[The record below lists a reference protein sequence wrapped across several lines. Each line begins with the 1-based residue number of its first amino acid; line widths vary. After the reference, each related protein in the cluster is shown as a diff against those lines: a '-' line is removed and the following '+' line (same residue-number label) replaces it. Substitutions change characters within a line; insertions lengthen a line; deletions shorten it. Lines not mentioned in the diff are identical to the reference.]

1 MTQNRFGSKAGVLAI
16 VAALSLGAVAAVVA
30 QNDMSKVEVRDQKLT
45 PSVHVLFGAG
55 GNIGLLVG
63 PEGALVVDAQYKE
76 LSPKVLAAIKGVTEH
91 PVKYLVNTH
100 WHGDHTGGNEN
111 MANAGALIIAHDNVR
126 KRMSEGLYVELFQS
140 QVPPSPTPA
149 LPVITF
155 NDTTTFHV
163 NGEDVVVFHVA
174 PAHTDGDALVW
185 FKNANVVHMGDIF
198 FNGMYPVIDYS
209 SGGRI
214 DGMITACDKVL
225 PLLAADTQVIP
236 GHGPMATK
244 AELQAYR
251 DMLVG
256 IRGEVAK
263 LVKQGKNLEQVVAA
277 KPTAKWDEQWG
288 KGFIK
293 PDLITKILY
302 INLSGKKV

>member
-1 MTQNRFGSKAGVLAI
+1 
-16 VAALSLGAVAAVVA
+16 
-30 QNDMSKVEVRDQKLT
+30 
-45 PSVHVLFGAG
+45 
-55 GNIGLLVG
+55 
-63 PEGALVVDAQYKE
+63 
-76 LSPKVLAAIKGVTEH
+76 
-91 PVKYLVNTH
+91 
-100 WHGDHTGGNEN
+100 

-126 KRMSEGLYVELFQS
+126 KRMSEGLYVELFQA

-163 NGEDVVVFHVA
+163 NGEEVVVFHVA

-185 FKNANVVHMGDIF
+185 FKKANVVHMGDIF

-214 DGMITACDKVL
+214 DGMIAACDKVL

-244 AELQAYR
+244 ADLQAYR

-263 LVKQGKNLEQVVAA
+263 LVKQGKTLEQVIAA

-293 PDLITKILY
+293 PELITKVLY
-302 INLSGKKV
+302 INLSGKKS